1 MPPREGRS
9 LPAQR
14 SPKYLLLA
22 ITARYCLVLLLL
34 PPSPPL
40 LLFVLPQAAPV
51 PHPLLPSGSSSSG
64 GVPAPQGQILPCLP
78 TQAPSAGRGAEHGEY
93 KGWGSHC
100 RVLGVLHGAA
110 LGAPSQAAGFC
121 WGGRTAP
128 WGSSVTAAPGGRMLG
143 GDTRPCPQQQGAA
156 RAACSTRP
164 RPPRRQ
170 MLGRAREEDGKYL
183 KT

>member
-51 PHPLLPSGSSSSG
+51 PHPLLPSCSLCAHPGAESAEAAC
-64 GVPAPQGQILPCLP
+64 APHREQ
-78 TQAPSAGRGAEHGEY
+78 GRGCPQHGDRDM
-93 KGWGSHC
+93 GGHWSQC
-100 RVLGVLHGAA
+100 RVLGIFHGAA
-110 LGAPSQAAGFC
+110 LGAPAQAAGFC
-121 WGGRTAP
+121 WCGRTAP
-128 WGSSVTAAPGGRMLG
+128 WGSSVLAAPTGRMLG
-143 GDTRPCPQQQGAA
+143 GGTRPHPQQQGAA